1 MSKTLDSSKY
11 LRPATLP
18 EIPDSTK
25 RARIYPLWPHRFI
38 SVPEW
43 WVIVA
48 PQVSDKSPWPIV
60 VGLILWQQYRLNRGK
75 QPLKLT
81 GPMRRKFGIKRDRV
95 RRALTALEKAGLI
108 TMQRFKHRS
117 PLITLMTGQ
126 KDG

>member
-1 MSKTLDSSKY
+1 MS
-11 LRPATLP
+11 
-18 EIPDSTK
+18 
-25 RARIYPLWPHRFI
+25 I
-38 SVPEW
+38 SEW
-43 WVIVA
+43 WVSA
-48 PQVSDKSPWPIV
+48 VSHAVK
-60 VGLILWQQYRLNRGK
+60 GETGRTALLAALILWQQHRMNRDN

-81 GPMRRKFGIKRDRV
+81 GRMRRKFNLNRYQV